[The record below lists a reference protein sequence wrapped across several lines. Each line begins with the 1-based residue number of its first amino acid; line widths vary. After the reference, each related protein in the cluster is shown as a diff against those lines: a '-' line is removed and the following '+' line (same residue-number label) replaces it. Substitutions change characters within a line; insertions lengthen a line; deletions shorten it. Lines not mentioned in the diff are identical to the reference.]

1 MRNSGAE
8 KEKVMKKRKAI
19 SKRIIATVLAVTM
32 IASALIGTAASII

>member
-1 MRNSGAE
+1 
-8 KEKVMKKRKAI
+8 MKKRKAI